1 MKTIILDTNA
11 LMSIGQF
18 KLDIF
23 SELERICDFKYETN
37 VLAGSVEE
45 LNKIIDQ
52 QKGKHRLNAKLAL
65 DILKKKKIKIMRSG
79 SEPVDDQLVKLAEKG
94 AVIVTQDKILK
105 KRIKAVD
112 GQLIMIRQQQK
123 LVWA

>member
-1 MKTIILDTNA
+1 LKVAIINKKLIKEVRITKLMKTIILDTNA

-52 QKGKHRLNAKLAL
+52 QK
-65 DILKKKKIKIMRSG
+65 
-79 SEPVDDQLVKLAEKG
+79 
-94 AVIVTQDKILK
+94 
-105 KRIKAVD
+105 
-112 GQLIMIRQQQK
+112 
-123 LVWA
+123 